1 MKKKNSLIIT
11 AIAAVI
17 IGIGLVFLPND
28 DQKVIVN
35 GELMMEIEVDGLPS
49 IFRILVSEE
58 NYQKVLD
65 GTQPDSATLLLK
77 PENNHLYLQ
86 VRDSVI
92 IQNTVVVYPIFT
104 AAAYEEP
111 GFYTYYRGECD
122 ESCLTKEVKGRDE
135 YRLFYNTSGIGI
147 QVLNLLGYKFITDL
161 EIHKNPEVLDE
172 FDKVII
178 LHNEYVTRS
187 EFDAITNHPNVVY
200 LYPNALYAEVE
211 FNEDDNTIKLIRG
224 HDYPESQ
231 ILNGFDWEFD
241 NTHPYEFDNE
251 CENWEFYEIDNGI
264 MLNCY
269 PELTILGDLE
279 MLTELKFIGVFD
291 ENES

>member
-1 MKKKNSLIIT
+1 MKKKNSLIVT

-211 FNEDDNTIKLIRG
+211 FNENDTTIKLIRG

>member
-35 GELMMEIEVDGLPS
+35 GELMTEIEVDEIPS

-58 NYQKVLD
+58 NYQRLLNGK
-65 GTQPDSATLLLK
+65 QPDSARIQLM
-77 PENNHLYLQ
+77 PENIHLYIQ

-104 AAAYEEP
+104 AAAYAEP

-122 ESCLTKEVKGRDE
+122 ESCLIKEIGGRDQ
-135 YRLFYNTSGIGI
+135 YRLNYNNSGIGI

-178 LHNEYVTRS
+178 LHNEYVTRN
-187 EFDAITNHPNVVY
+187 EFDAITNHQNVVY

-211 FNEDDNTIKLIRG
+211 FNENDNTIKLIRG
-224 HDYPESQ
+224 HGYPESQ

-251 CENWEFYEIDNGI
+251 CENWEFFEIDNGI

-269 PELTILGDLE
+269 PELKILGDLE
-279 MLTELKFIGVFD
+279 LLKELKFIGVFD

>member
-17 IGIGLVFLPND
+17 IGIGLVFLSND

-35 GELMMEIEVDGLPS
+35 GELMAEIEVDEIPS
-49 IFRILVSEE
+49 IFTILLSEE
-58 NYQKVLD
+58 NYRKILN
-65 GTQPDSATLLLK
+65 GEQPHSARVLLK
-77 PENNHLYLQ
+77 PENNHLYIQ
-86 VRDSVI
+86 VRDSII

-104 AAAYEEP
+104 AAAYDEP
-111 GFYTYYRGECD
+111 GFYTYYQGECD
-122 ESCLTKEVKGRDE
+122 DSCLTKKVKERDE
-135 YRLFYNTSGIGI
+135 YQLNYNNSGIGI

-178 LHNEYVTRS
+178 LHNEYVTRN

-211 FNEDDNTIKLIRG
+211 FNENDNTIKLIRG
-224 HDYPESQ
+224 HSYPESQ
-231 ILNGFDWEFD
+231 IFNGFDWEFD

-279 MLTELKFIGVFD
+279 LLKELKFIGVFD
-291 ENES
+291 EKES

>member
-17 IGIGLVFLPND
+17 IGIGLVFLSND
-28 DQKVIVN
+28 DQKIIVN
-35 GELMMEIEVDGLPS
+35 GELMTVIEVDEIPS
-49 IFRILVSEE
+49 IFSILVSEE
-58 NYQKVLD
+58 NYQKVLN
-65 GTQPDSATLLLK
+65 GEQPDSARVLLK
-77 PENNHLYLQ
+77 PENNHLYIQ

-104 AAAYEEP
+104 AAAYDEP

-122 ESCLTKEVKGRDE
+122 ESCLIKEIGGRDE
-135 YRLFYNTSGIGI
+135 YRLNYNNSGIGI
-147 QVLNLLGYKFITDL
+147 QVLNLLAYKFITDL

-178 LHNEYVTRS
+178 LHNEYVTRT

-200 LYPNALYAEVE
+200 LYPNALYAEIE
-211 FNEDDNTIKLIRG
+211 FNENDNTIKLIRG

-251 CENWEFYEIDNGI
+251 CENWEFYEIDNGV

-269 PELTILGDLE
+269 PELKILGDLE
-279 MLTELKFIGVFD
+279 LLKELKFIGVFD

>member
-1 MKKKNSLIIT
+1 MKKKNSLIVT

-65 GTQPDSATLLLK
+65 GTQPDSATLRLK
-77 PENNHLYLQ
+77 PENNHLYAQ
-86 VRDSVI
+86 VRDSII

-111 GFYTYYRGECD
+111 GFYTYYRGEWD
-122 ESCLTKEVKGRDE
+122 ERCLTKEVKGRDE

-211 FNEDDNTIKLIRG
+211 FNENDNTIKLIRG

-251 CENWEFYEIDNGI
+251 CEDWEFYEIDNGV

-269 PELTILGDLE
+269 PELTILGDFEL
-279 MLTELKFIGVFD
+279 LTELKFIGVFD

>member
-1 MKKKNSLIIT
+1 MKKKNSLII
-11 AIAAVI
+11 ADIAAAV
-17 IGIGLVFLPND
+17 IGIGLIFLPIGEQN
-28 DQKVIVN
+28 KN
-35 GELMMEIEVDGLPS
+35 GEVMAEMEFEEIPS
-49 IFRILVSEE
+49 IFKIFVSEK
-58 NYQKVLD
+58 NYQRLMN
-65 GTQPDSATLLLK
+65 GEQPDSARLQLK
-77 PENNHLYLQ
+77 PENNHIYIQ
-86 VRDSVI
+86 VRDSII
-92 IQNTVVVYPIFT
+92 IQNTVVVFPIFT
-104 AAAYEEP
+104 AAAYKEP
-111 GFYTYYRGECD
+111 GFYTYFRGECN
-122 ESCLTKEVKGRDE
+122 ESCLTKEVKERDD
-135 YRLFYNTSGIGI
+135 YLLNYNISGIGI

-187 EFDAITNHPNVVY
+187 EFDAIINHPNVVY

-211 FNEDDNTIKLIRG
+211 FNENDNTIKLIRG
-224 HDYPESQ
+224 HSYPESQ

-251 CENWEFYEIDNGI
+251 CEDWEFYEIDNGV

-269 PELTILGDLE
+269 PELTILGDFEL
-279 MLTELKFIGVFD
+279 LTELKFIGVFD

>member
-1 MKKKNSLIIT
+1 MKKKNSLIIA
-11 AIAAVI
+11 AIAAAV
-17 IGIGLVFLPND
+17 IGIGLIFLPIGEQN
-28 DQKVIVN
+28 KN
-35 GELMMEIEVDGLPS
+35 GEVMAEMEFEEIPS
-49 IFRILVSEE
+49 IFKIFVSEK
-58 NYQKVLD
+58 NYQRLMN
-65 GTQPDSATLLLK
+65 GEQPDSARLQLK
-77 PENNHLYLQ
+77 PENNHIYIQ
-86 VRDSVI
+86 VRDSII
-92 IQNTVVVYPIFT
+92 IQNTVVVFPIFT
-104 AAAYEEP
+104 AAAYKEP
-111 GFYTYYRGECD
+111 GFYTYFRGECN
-122 ESCLTKEVKGRDE
+122 ESCLTKEVKERDD
-135 YRLFYNTSGIGI
+135 YLLNYNISGIGI

-187 EFDAITNHPNVVY
+187 EFDAIINHPNVVY

-211 FNEDDNTIKLIRG
+211 FNENDNTIKLIRG
-224 HDYPESQ
+224 HSYPESQ

-251 CENWEFYEIDNGI
+251 CEDWEFYEIDNGV